1 MAFETVFL
9 EEQKKCL
16 LEEKARLESE
26 LNRFAKP
33 TDTQGD
39 FATQMEDLGEGED
52 ESALEVEDYVDNL
65 GVETAL
71 EKELKDVLDA
81 LKKFDTGTYGICEA
95 SGKEIARERLQAYP
109 AARTAL

>member
-52 ESALEVEDYVDNL
+52 ESALEVKIMLIIWAWRQLLRKN
-65 GVETAL
+65 
-71 EKELKDVLDA
+71 
-81 LKKFDTGTYGICEA
+81 
-95 SGKEIARERLQAYP
+95 
-109 AARTAL
+109 